1 MLESLFDKT
10 GGLQTASLLNERL
23 RIKCFRVSFV
33 KFSKHFFYRTARGD
47 SFSWLE
53 KVEMKKGYKRAMVDV

>member
-47 SFSWLE
+47 SFS
-53 KVEMKKGYKRAMVDV
+53 